1 MPKPYSNDLRERV
14 VREVE
19 AGASRRSVAGK
30 YHVSVSFVIK
40 LMQQWRMQ
48 GSVQPAKFGGYKGYA
63 LAEHQKMV
71 RQFLNE
77 KPDITLAELRD
88 RLAEKKIEVGLTAI
102 FRFLRHQ
109 GLSYK
114 KNRTRQRTGT

>member
-19 AGASRRSVAGK
+19 AGASRRAVAGK

-40 LMQQWRMQ
+40 LMQQWQAR
-48 GSVQPAKFGGYKGYA
+48 GSVQPAKFGGYKRYA
-63 LAEHQKMV
+63 LAEHQKLV
-71 RQFLNE
+71 RQFLAE
-77 KPDITLAELRD
+77 RPDMTLAELRQC
-88 RLAEKKIEVGLTAI
+88 LAEQEIDVGLTAI

-114 KNRTRQRTGT
+114 KNRARPRAGT